1 MASNVY
7 VGNLTFNTTSADL
20 QALFGAHGEV
30 KKAQVITDRET
41 GRSRG
46 FGFVEMAT
54 SEAAEAAISSLN
66 GREVDGRALAV
77 VCVALSIGL
86 IGTAAVQGHDSA
98 DDVANKGKP
107 AIALADGPVAL
118 GPGCADP
125 YSPKASRASPKAL
138 VTVMVASRSLA
149 LRPPST
155 ISEAATITTVK
166 ITAAISQ
173 STQGSMKRIIPSA
186 RTRRPTGARRRR

>member
-1 MASNVY
+1 LIPTVQKLQKEHAMASNVY

-66 GREVDGRALAV
+66 GREVDGRALTV
-77 VCVALSIGL
+77 
-86 IGTAAVQGHDSA
+86 
-98 DDVANKGKP
+98 N
-107 AIALADGPVAL
+107 LA
-118 GPGCADP
+118 
-125 YSPKASRASPKAL
+125 KERA
-138 VTVMVASRSLA
+138 R
-149 LRPPST
+149 
-155 ISEAATITTVK
+155 
-166 ITAAISQ
+166 
-173 STQGSMKRIIPSA
+173 
-186 RTRRPTGARRRR
+186 